1 MVDAAGPPTRV
12 PDLLF
17 VYGTLW
23 TGSGY
28 REAKRLASRCLKDL
42 GPAWICGRLYDLGR
56 HPAVV
61 PVRHANERV
70 HGRLCAVSER
80 DACLARL
87 DAFEDCDPNDPH
99 AGLYRRERIRVYA
112 AHTARMPHGTDAPQ
126 WCWAYFFNGGVTGRP
141 RIRHGDYRRW
151 LKGS

>member
-1 MVDAAGPPTRV
+1 MVEGTGPAPL

-28 REAKRLASRCLKDL
+28 REAKRLASRCLNDL
-42 GPAWICGRLYDLGR
+42 GPAWIHGRLYDLGR

-61 PVRHANERV
+61 PAQRANEHV
-70 HGRLCAVSER
+70 HGRLCALSDR
-80 DACLARL
+80 DSCLARL
-87 DAFEDCDPNDPH
+87 DAFEDCDPNDPQ
-99 AGLYRRERIRVYA
+99 AGLYRRERVRAFRARTVGTPGGADTSISCWVYL
-112 AHTARMPHGTDAPQ
+112 
-126 WCWAYFFNGGVTGRP
+126 FNGRLTGRP

-151 LKGS
+151 LTGD